1 MRTPEELHLV
11 DWAVLERGC
20 GDGDPPELIRALYAE
35 DPDVVDAALDALFDS
50 VLHRDAVYP
59 AAVAAVPYVAHA
71 AAHATHRRH
80 VMLMFLAMA
89 GGAQEQVWTEWEAEG
104 GARVAEELPGLL
116 HLLRDADPQVRR
128 QAVRAARRAAGES
141 LPPAVAALAARLR
154 EDPSG
159 RVRAE
164 ALMVLNRL
172 ETDPA
177 GRLRAALADRSPA
190 VRATAALCLLERAGA
205 PYPAALVD
213 VLVADAGDPEFRADW
228 DGWFPGVGIT
238 EDRLDRLLDADPAA
252 GLAVAAGWIA
262 AGAHE
267 SCGVRRALR
276 VADTCRGRDAEIAAL
291 LLAALVRRGG
301 EGRMAGVLSGLAD
314 CVGRGVD
321 PAPVVEAALSLLGSS
336 DEATSRCAQG
346 ILAEA
351 GDTRLLDLVPDPDPS
366 ALAVLAA
373 RTGDPA
379 LCRRVLQPEPVR
391 TCCDTWHGSPR
402 NVLLNALTPER
413 AAPLL
418 PDLVRLLRTS
428 PSPQLAHALAG
439 FDLADPELVGELVEL
454 TDHPNQVLARA
465 AAVAAARLGAD
476 PEPALRLLAEGL
488 AENEQH
494 LAETALLGPVGAPLL
509 PLVERYLTADHHAR
523 VRVDAAEALWRI
535 TGDGER
541 AAPLLLA
548 ELGPTRHGV
557 KALAVLRRTG
567 RPLPSEQRALVA
579 RWPDAS
585 PAELQKRNLLW
596 GPEDDARMCEEVRL
610 LLALPG

>member
-11 DWAVLERGC
+11 DWTALERGC
-20 GDGDPPELIRALYAE
+20 GDGDPPELIRALYAA
-35 DPDVVDAALDALFDS
+35 DRDVVDAALDALFDS

-80 VMLMFLAMA
+80 VMLMFLSMA
-89 GGAQEQVWTEWEAEG
+89 GGVQEQVWTEWEAEG

-116 HLLRDADPQVRR
+116 HLLRDAEPEVRR

-172 ETDPA
+172 EADPA

-190 VRATAALCLLERAGA
+190 VRATAALCLLERARA

-213 VLVADAGDPEFRADW
+213 VLVVDAGDPEFRADW

-238 EDRLDRLLDADPAA
+238 EDRLERLLDADPAA

-262 AGAHE
+262 AGDHE
-267 SCGVRRALR
+267 SRGVRRALR

-291 LLAALVRRGG
+291 LLAALARRGG
-301 EGRMAGVLSGLAD
+301 AGRMVDVLGGLAD

-321 PAPVVEAALSLLGSS
+321 PAPVVEAALPLLGSS

-379 LCRRVLQPEPVR
+379 LCRRVLRPEPVG
-391 TCCDTWHGSPR
+391 TCCDSWHGSPR
-402 NVLLNALTPER
+402 DVLLNALTPAR

-439 FDLADPELVGELVEL
+439 LDLADPEPVSELVAL
-454 TDHPNQVLARA
+454 TGHANPVLARA

-488 AENEQH
+488 AEGLAGSERH
-494 LAETALLGPVGAPLL
+494 LADTALLGPVGAPLL

-548 ELGPTRHGV
+548 ELGPSRHGV
-557 KALAVLRRTG
+557 KALTLLRRTG
-567 RPLPSEQRALVA
+567 RPLP
-579 RWPDAS
+579 
-585 PAELQKRNLLW
+585 
-596 GPEDDARMCEEVRL
+596 
-610 LLALPG
+610 PGGAAGR